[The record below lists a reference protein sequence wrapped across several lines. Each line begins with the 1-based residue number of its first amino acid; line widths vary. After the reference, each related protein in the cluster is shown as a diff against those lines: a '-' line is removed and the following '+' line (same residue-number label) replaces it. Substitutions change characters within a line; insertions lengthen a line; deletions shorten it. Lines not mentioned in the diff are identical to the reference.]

1 MQDEIKED
9 GEIQNTGGAQRV
21 LQQETSPKVPFIAPV
36 LQQEQSTITNTSVE
50 VIANPTNWDNG
61 QGIALVVA
69 NKKIGCE
76 LAKETVE
83 FGKNDLDDDVMDME
97 ESRVNGD
104 GNGDLS
110 EEDFQNLTDEEKEE
124 LDSLQEDL
132 GEINEGAV
140 QTGELGAQESLE
152 GMEEKKKGTRKALFK
167 QQALAV
173 GTSKKMFVQAVL
185 SPRKKAQGK
194 IGKRQGEAIRKKED
208 KGPSNPKPPQ
218 KT

>member
-1 MQDEIKED
+1 MTNIIFF
-9 GEIQNTGGAQRV
+9 G
-21 LQQETSPKVPFIAPV
+21 TSQTHKKC
-36 LQQEQSTITNTSVE
+36 L
-50 VIANPTNWDNG
+50 IAN
-61 QGIALVVA
+61 V
-69 NKKIGCE
+69 NK
-76 LAKETVE
+76 VS
-83 FGKNDLDDDVMDME
+83 FFW
-97 ESRVNGD
+97 S
-104 GNGDLS
+104 
-110 EEDFQNLTDEEKEE
+110 
-124 LDSLQEDL
+124 
-132 GEINEGAV
+132 INEGAV